1 MEHELN
7 NEIHE
12 YDQNHE
18 FNELMQTSIDLL
30 GEHYMNQVTRHIEAN
45 RFDDADAI
53 YEEFVVDGRDPE
65 DGTYEWIFMDRIV

>member
-12 YDQNHE
+12 YDQNQE

-53 YEEFVVDGRDPE
+53 YEEFVDDGRDPE